1 MIETKLNEI
10 PVKNSTSK
18 MQPDFRKEAAS
29 GRGTQGL
36 SIRDTIAGDSA
47 RSVGARGVDTSGV
60 QTGAGVAAG
69 AVSVTPSAS
78 ASPAPAIV
86 PGARLNAN
94 GQSANARADTRLPGT
109 GHTDLSEA
117 GRDAS
122 DEPTWDEISLR
133 AYEIWC
139 EQGCPM
145 GSCDND
151 WRQAEEELR
160 SERLNRSH
168 ANAAWA

>member
-10 PVKNSTSK
+10 PVNNSTSNR
-18 MQPDFRKEAAS
+18 QPDFRKEAAS

-36 SIRDTIAGDSA
+36 SIRDTIAGNA
-47 RSVGARGVDTSGV
+47 MLSVGARGVDTSGV
-60 QTGAGVAAG
+60 QTGAGVGAG
-69 AVSVTPSAS
+69 AVSVTPTTS
-78 ASPAPAIV
+78 ASPAPRIV
-86 PGARLNAN
+86 AGARLNAN
-94 GQSANARADTRLPGT
+94 GQSRIDGGDTGLPGT

-117 GRDAS
+117 GRGAS
-122 DEPTWDEISLR
+122 EPTWDEISVR

-145 GSCDND
+145 GSCDDD

-160 SERLNRSH
+160 GERMNRSH